1 MNFQNSGGVLCF
13 LPKVEKGKEEQRE
26 GGRRKG
32 ENASDV
38 FRRCME
44 IGMFIPNAFAGF
56 PVNTQKSLSMCT
68 EREVRKKSAP
78 DRTRTYTSRDTRS

>member
-38 FRRCME
+38 FCRCIE
-44 IGMFIPNAFAGF
+44 IGMFIPNVFAGF

>member
-1 MNFQNSGGVLCF
+1 MS
-13 LPKVEKGKEEQRE
+13 ERATE
-26 GGRRKG
+26 GRKRVRR
-32 ENASDV
+32 
-38 FRRCME
+38 FCRCME

-56 PVNTQKSLSMCT
+56 PVKTQKSLSMCT